1 MVQWTG
7 GVLRSNMH
15 RIKHAPGAQQSEDRY
30 SLALLVRPERNASMK
45 NLVGGGEDAENSED
59 SQLTAWEWEVK
70 KAMALT
76 RGVSVAQSKG
86 GKPLALKGEVPNL
99 V

>member
-7 GVLRSNMH
+7 GLLRSNIH
-15 RIKHAPGAQQSEDRY
+15 RIRYPPGAQRFNDRL
-30 SLALLVRPERNASMK
+30 SLTLLVRPERNAGMK
-45 NLVGGGEDAENSED
+45 RLLSGNDDDDGGDGED

-76 RGVSVAQSKG
+76 RDDSVSKSKG
-86 GKPLALKGEVPNL
+86 RCQSMETLNV
-99 V
+99 